1 MHGSFW
7 YLDFVWIALCSN
19 AAARR
24 NGGKSPIQAK
34 QTAQCMTDTKIPDK
48 RVFNDTKPPAP
59 DHSSRF
65 WRLVLGSIG
74 VVYGDI
80 GTSPLY
86 ALREALAHASQDGL
100 INSEVIGVVSLLLWT
115 LMLLV
120 TFKYVIL
127 ILQAD
132 NNGEGGNLSLL
143 ALAQKAIGRR
153 GFLLGIGVVGAS
165 LFYGDAIITP
175 AISVLSAVEGLKL
188 VTPALAPGYCRLP
201 VRS

>member
-1 MHGSFW
+1 MADTNAPVQRAYNSTVPTSPHHSASFW
-7 YLDFVWIALCSN
+7 
-19 AAARR
+19 
-24 NGGKSPIQAK
+24 P
-34 QTAQCMTDTKIPDK
+34 
-48 RVFNDTKPPAP
+48 
-59 DHSSRF
+59 
-65 WRLVLGSIG
+65 LVLGSIG

-86 ALREALAHASQDGL
+86 ALRESLAHASQDGL
-100 INSEVIGVVSLLLWT
+100 VDSEVIGVVSLIFWT
-115 LMLLV
+115 LILLV
-120 TFKYVIL
+120 TIKYVIL

-165 LFYGDAIITP
+165 LFYGDAAITP

-188 VTPALAPGYCRLP
+188 VTPALDPWVLP
-201 VRS
+201 ITSAILVGLFAVQRHGTASVAMFFGPITAFWFAI